1 MTILERVNEDAA
13 MPIFCQ
19 SVSQVDTISLR
30 HMFFGLRMK
39 IPSLLSMDDI
49 L

>member
-1 MTILERVNEDAA
+1 MTILEQVNEDAA

-19 SVSQVDTISLR
+19 SVGQIDTISLR
-30 HMFFGLRMK
+30 QIFFELRMK